1 MNRKEK
7 AWGRRIK
14 LPFSSI
20 RTTMLAVFSV
30 LIVATITF
38 FYIISLNYTERILLN
53 NSIDYTTRLIG
64 QVTRDI
70 DSYIDYMEN
79 ISSMVAHSSDVQ
91 NYLLDEKSS
100 GDPNLYRRIV
110 TQFSTVLE
118 TRTDISNI
126 AVVSGEEKGIINDG
140 NDVLNAYIPL
150 NSVDWYGRVRDNGG
164 TWLTSSHVQ
173 NVIKDNYK
181 WVITMSRGI
190 ENPETGETVGVF
202 FIDLNYKALKDLCE
216 RNNIGSDYIY
226 IIDPDGKIIYHP
238 EQKLIYS
245 SLKTEMVDEVLEC
258 EDNYFL
264 KREGDGGKL
273 YTISVSEK
281 TGWSIV
287 GVTDMAELMKGR
299 SQAQRMYVII
309 TAGFLV
315 VTVLLCVV
323 FSSAITRPLERLK
336 NSMKEVE
343 RGSFEGTQV
352 KTEGNNEIAGLG
364 KSFNGMIDKIQQLME
379 QNIYEQE
386 QKRLSEL
393 KALQSQINPHF
404 LYNTLD
410 SIIWMAEGG
419 RNKEV
424 VLMTSSLARLLR
436 QSISNEDELVSIRR
450 EVDYARS
457 YLTIQKMRYQDKM
470 EFEIDVDEA
479 IMNQQ
484 IIKLVLQPVV
494 ENAIYHGI
502 KYKDGK
508 GLIKITGSCRDGCI
522 YLTVYDN
529 GKGMGQEVLD
539 HIFDMKSGEEEKR
552 KSGIG
557 ISNVQMR
564 LQLYYGKNYG
574 IFYKS
579 IPGEGTAATIK
590 IPFVEEEGGE
600 TNDYK

>member
-1 MNRKEK
+1 M
-7 AWGRRIK
+7 
-14 LPFSSI
+14 
-20 RTTMLAVFSV
+20 
-30 LIVATITF
+30 
-38 FYIISLNYTERILLN
+38 
-53 NSIDYTTRLIG
+53 
-64 QVTRDI
+64 
-70 DSYIDYMEN
+70 
-79 ISSMVAHSSDVQ
+79 
-91 NYLLDEKSS
+91 
-100 GDPNLYRRIV
+100 
-110 TQFSTVLE
+110 
-118 TRTDISNI
+118 
-126 AVVSGEEKGIINDG
+126 
-140 NDVLNAYIPL
+140 
-150 NSVDWYGRVRDNGG
+150 
-164 TWLTSSHVQ
+164 
-173 NVIKDNYK
+173 
-181 WVITMSRGI
+181 
-190 ENPETGETVGVF
+190 
-202 FIDLNYKALKDLCE
+202 NYKALEDLCE

-238 EQKLIYS
+238 KQKLIYS

-258 EDNYFL
+258 EDGYFL
-264 KREGDGGKL
+264 KKEGTGGKL
-273 YTISVSEK
+273 YTISISGK

-299 SQAQRMYVII
+299 SEAQRLYVII

-343 RGSFEGTQV
+343 RGNFEGTQV
-352 KTEGNNEIAGLG
+352 ETEGNNEIAGLG
-364 KSFNGMIDKIQQLME
+364 KSFNVMIYKIQQLME

-419 RNKEV
+419 RNSEV

-450 EVDYARS
+450 EVDYAAS

-470 EFEIDVDEA
+470 EFEIDVDEG

-502 KYKDGK
+502 KYKEGK
-508 GLIKITGSCRDGCI
+508 GLIKITGTYRDGCI

-529 GKGMGQEVLD
+529 GRGMEQEVLD
-539 HIFDMKSGEEEKR
+539 HIFDAKNGEE

-557 ISNVQMR
+557 ICNVQMR
-564 LQLYYGKNYG
+564 LQLYYGMEYG

-590 IPFVEEEGGE
+590 IPFVEEEAQE
-600 TNDYK
+600 TNEDKIRKNFCRPYFFCWRYRWFCFWRLCARNPKKSRTPLFLFPKSLTTAISGPS

>member
-1 MNRKEK
+1 MKRQEK
-7 AWGRRIK
+7 AGGRRIK

-20 RTTMLAVFSV
+20 RTNMLAVFSV
-30 LIVATITF
+30 LIVATLTF
-38 FYIISLNYTERILLN
+38 FYIISLNYTERTILN
-53 NSIDYTTRLIG
+53 NSIDYTTRLTG

-91 NYLLDEKSS
+91 NYLLDKKSA

-118 TRTDISNI
+118 TRKDISNI
-126 AVVSGEEKGIINDG
+126 AVVSEEDKGIINDG
-140 NDVLNAYIPL
+140 NDVLNVNIPL
-150 NSVDWYGRVRDNGG
+150 YSVDWYGKVRDKGG

-190 ENPETGETVGVF
+190 ENPDTGETVGVF
-202 FIDLNYKALKDLCE
+202 FIDLNYKALEDLCE

-226 IIDPDGKIIYHP
+226 IIDPDVKIIYHP
-238 EQKLIYS
+238 KQKLIYS

-258 EDNYFL
+258 EDGYFL
-264 KREGDGGKL
+264 KKEGTGGKL
-273 YTISVSEK
+273 YTISISGK

-299 SQAQRMYVII
+299 SEAQRLYVII

-343 RGSFEGTQV
+343 RGNFEGTQV
-352 KTEGNNEIAGLG
+352 ETEGNNEIAGLG
-364 KSFNGMIDKIQQLME
+364 KSFNVMIYKIQQLME

-419 RNKEV
+419 RNSEV

-450 EVDYARS
+450 EVDYAAS

-470 EFEIDVDEA
+470 EFEIDVDEG

-502 KYKDGK
+502 KYKEGK
-508 GLIKITGSCRDGCI
+508 GLIKITGTYRDGCI

-529 GKGMGQEVLD
+529 GRGMEQEVLD
-539 HIFDMKSGEEEKR
+539 HIFDAKNGEE

-557 ISNVQMR
+557 ICNVQMR
-564 LQLYYGKNYG
+564 LQLYYGMEYG

-590 IPFVEEEGGE
+590 IPFVEEEAQE
-600 TNDYK
+600 TNEDK

>member
-1 MNRKEK
+1 M
-7 AWGRRIK
+7 
-14 LPFSSI
+14 
-20 RTTMLAVFSV
+20 
-30 LIVATITF
+30 
-38 FYIISLNYTERILLN
+38 
-53 NSIDYTTRLIG
+53 
-64 QVTRDI
+64 
-70 DSYIDYMEN
+70 
-79 ISSMVAHSSDVQ
+79 
-91 NYLLDEKSS
+91 
-100 GDPNLYRRIV
+100 
-110 TQFSTVLE
+110 
-118 TRTDISNI
+118 
-126 AVVSGEEKGIINDG
+126 
-140 NDVLNAYIPL
+140 
-150 NSVDWYGRVRDNGG
+150 
-164 TWLTSSHVQ
+164 
-173 NVIKDNYK
+173 
-181 WVITMSRGI
+181 
-190 ENPETGETVGVF
+190 
-202 FIDLNYKALKDLCE
+202 
-216 RNNIGSDYIY
+216 
-226 IIDPDGKIIYHP
+226 
-238 EQKLIYS
+238 
-245 SLKTEMVDEVLEC
+245 LEC
-258 EDNYFL
+258 EDGYFL
-264 KREGDGGKL
+264 KKEGTGGKL
-273 YTISVSEK
+273 YTISISGK

-299 SQAQRMYVII
+299 SEAQRLYVII

-343 RGSFEGTQV
+343 RGNFEGTQV
-352 KTEGNNEIAGLG
+352 ETEGNNEIAGLG
-364 KSFNGMIDKIQQLME
+364 KSFNVMIYKIQQLME

-419 RNKEV
+419 RNSEV

-450 EVDYARS
+450 EVDYAAS

-470 EFEIDVDEA
+470 EFEIDVDEG

-502 KYKDGK
+502 KYKEGK
-508 GLIKITGSCRDGCI
+508 GLIKITGTYRDGCI

-529 GKGMGQEVLD
+529 GRGMEQEVLD
-539 HIFDMKSGEEEKR
+539 HIFDAKNGEE

-557 ISNVQMR
+557 ICNVQMR
-564 LQLYYGKNYG
+564 LQLYYGMEYG

-590 IPFVEEEGGE
+590 IPFVEEEAQE
-600 TNDYK
+600 TNEDK